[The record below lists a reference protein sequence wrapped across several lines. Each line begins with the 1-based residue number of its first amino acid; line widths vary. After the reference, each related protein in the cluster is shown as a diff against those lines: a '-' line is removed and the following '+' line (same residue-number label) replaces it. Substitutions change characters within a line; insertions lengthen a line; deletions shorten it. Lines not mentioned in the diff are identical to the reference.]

1 MKKLLIELN
10 QIFEIDLEKEDL
22 EQLQSFG
29 VDTNNPDEIYFHL
42 EEEIK
47 GVIDTELDIYRSSW
61 ISLEEI

>member
-10 QIFEIDLEKEDL
+10 QIFEIDLEKEDFA
-22 EQLQSFG
+22 QLQSFG

-47 GVIDTELDIYRSSW
+47 GVIDAELDIYRSSW